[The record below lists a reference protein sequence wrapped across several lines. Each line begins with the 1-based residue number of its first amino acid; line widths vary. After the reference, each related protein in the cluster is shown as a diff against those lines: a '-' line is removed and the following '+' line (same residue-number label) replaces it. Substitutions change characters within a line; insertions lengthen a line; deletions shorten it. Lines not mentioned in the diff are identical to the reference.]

1 MATELYDLAVPVLD
15 RALTN
20 LAAFLAKGEAWADEH
35 GVPHS
40 ALLEG
45 RLAPDMHPLPYQIQ
59 RVSDTAKGALVRI
72 GGLENV
78 AMADD
83 EASFADLQA
92 RIAKTLAFVRAVP
105 RTAIDGREEQEVVL
119 KTPTRE
125 LTFTARDYLLGFVIP
140 NLFFHVTA
148 AYAILR
154 HKGVPVGKMDFL
166 GG

>member
-1 MATELYDLAVPVLD
+1 MATELYDLAVPVLE

-20 LAAFLAKGEAWADEH
+20 LAAILAKGAAWADEQ

-72 GGLENV
+72 GGLDNV

-83 EASFADLQA
+83 ETSFADLQA
-92 RIAKTLAFVRAVP
+92 RIAKTLAFVRSVP
-105 RTAIDGREEQEVVL
+105 RDAIDGREEQEVVL

-125 LTFTARDYLLGFVIP
+125 LRFTARDYLLGFVIP

-154 HKGVPVGKMDFL
+154 HKGVPVGKMDYL